1 MIEFVKVWN
10 DKKTVEGKEVST
22 LGSKK
27 VYLDERTPMESIE
40 SCRMKDEKGE
50 QMDCTKIFYPSKYVT
65 VKGTPIEFMQK
76 FKEAGIASMIL
87 VDLYA
92 AGFTIK
98 EFMRQNEQANGVE
111 F

>member
-10 DKKTVEGKEVST
+10 DTKLDAKTF
-22 LGSKK
+22 GSKK

-40 SCRMKDEKGE
+40 SCRIKDEKGE
-50 QMDCTKIFYPSKYVT
+50 QIDCTKIIYPSKYMT

-98 EFMRQNEQANGVE
+98 EFMLQNEKVNGVE